1 MCAVHVRFELCV
13 VELAQSRSFYERSL
27 YIDMCMM
34 SFELYSRAFVKDYF
48 AEALLGLYEDKVPNI
63 RLRLCRLI
71 PQIRRLL
78 RPEDKSL
85 KVLLDK
91 SMRKLYAEKD
101 RDVINAREKVCY
113 YYYCYYRVTR

>member
-1 MCAVHVRFELCV
+1 
-13 VELAQSRSFYERSL
+13 
-27 YIDMCMM
+27 M
-34 SFELYSRAFVKDYF
+34 SFELYSRTFVKDYF
-48 AEALLGLYEDKVPNI
+48 AEALLSLYEDKVPNI

-91 SMRKLYAEKD
+91 GMRKLYAEKD

-113 YYYCYYRVTR
+113 CYTGPTL